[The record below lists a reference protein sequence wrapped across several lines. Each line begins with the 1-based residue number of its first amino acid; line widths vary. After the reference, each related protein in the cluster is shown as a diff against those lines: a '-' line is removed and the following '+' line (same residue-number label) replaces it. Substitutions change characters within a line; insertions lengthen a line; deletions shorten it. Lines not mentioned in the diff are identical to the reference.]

1 MTPEEAIEDLKRLAT
16 KKTLNGMDRY
26 GIPNDRAFG
35 VTMGDMK
42 RFAKQ
47 LGTDHRLA
55 TALWK
60 TGWYEARTVA
70 VFVDD
75 PVKVSGSQMDRWA
88 KDFDNWAICDTA
100 CFHLF
105 DKTPHAWAKVHQWAP
120 SSKEF
125 VRRAAFALIWAL
137 SVHDKSATNRQ
148 FTDALGLIE
157 QIEADERP
165 LVKKGIDMALRAA
178 GKRNQSLNRE
188 SIRIAK
194 RLSQSDHAAHAWI
207 GRHALRE
214 LTSEKVQK
222 KLSS

>member
-1 MTPEEAIEDLKRLAT
+1 MTPEEVIENLKRLAT
-16 KKTLNGMDRY
+16 KETLNGMDRY

-47 LGTDHRLA
+47 LGTDHGLA
-55 TALWK
+55 LALWK
-60 TGWYEARTVA
+60 SGWYEARTVA

-75 PVKVSGSQMDRWA
+75 PSKVSRSQMDGWA

-105 DKTPHAWAKVHQWAP
+105 DKTSHAWLKVHQWAP
-120 SSKEF
+120 SKKEF

-137 SVHDKSATNRQ
+137 SVHDKSASNRQ
-148 FTDALGLIE
+148 FVDALILIE
-157 QIEADERP
+157 QIDADARP
-165 LVKKGIDMALRAA
+165 FVRKGIDMALRAA
-178 GKRNQSLNRE
+178 GKRNKALNRE

-194 RLSQSDHAAHAWI
+194 RLSRSEQPSHAWI

-214 LTSEKVQK
+214 LTSARVQDR
-222 KLSS
+222 LSN